1 MDELFSCAA
10 EDPPLRSPDSGSH
23 VELSTCRTQ
32 GFAGRTWISDGMR
45 EALCH
50 TPRLMR
56 SASMPAKAKD
66 VRGGEY
72 RSALRRSPRS
82 PVSPSGDGSV
92 TARLF
97 DGGGGSQAS
106 APQSY
111 RSMLCHSP
119 SSAGELPSYAR
130 STESWESKLGR
141 PLASDCTMRSRST
154 AASTSWATGSYSASQ
169 DHLWIELNHD
179 DVRTPQKEVRLKGEA
194 ARAVG
199 RRGRESKGMPWRQIP
214 TYSRSGH
221 LAETG
226 DPQKSAAVLRRISP
240 WQQFKAAG
248 PLSPRLKSDAGAIES
263 LSWGG
268 ERSESPRHEMSS
280 CRQAATPSRRVPRS
294 PSPSWTSWLDSPDS
308 QAFSEASRP
317 NRRMFHDRNVGLRE
331 TCPFGTSAPEDVR
344 PYHSSPSPLPPCRQ
358 YPTTSTASPRGGRCE
373 RLDRD
378 LHKIH
383 VGTKLEPG
391 YRMNLFEQRFDA
403 TNNKRRSPSPVIP
416 GLRQRGP

>member
-1 MDELFSCAA
+1 MS
-10 EDPPLRSPDSGSH
+10 
-23 VELSTCRTQ
+23 STT
-32 GFAGRTWISDGMR
+32 ATWISDGVR

-56 SASMPAKAKD
+56 SASMPPKD
-66 VRGGEY
+66 VRGGEF
-72 RSALRRSPRS
+72 RSALRRSPS
-82 PVSPSGDGSV
+82 PVKDYHSPRGDGSV

-97 DGGGGSQAS
+97 DGDPGSQAS

-119 SSAGELPSYAR
+119 SSTGEMPSYAR

-141 PLASDCTMRSRST
+141 PLASASTLRRSRST
-154 AASTSWATGSYSASQ
+154 TSTTAASGSLSAPQ
-169 DHLWIELNHD
+169 DHLWQELNHD
-179 DVRTPQKEVRLKGEA
+179 DLCAPQKEVRLKGEV

-226 DPQKSAAVLRRISP
+226 DPQKSADVLRRISP
-240 WQQFKAAG
+240 WQKFKAATA
-248 PLSPRLKSDAGAIES
+248 LSPRLTSDAGAVES

-268 ERSESPRHEMSS
+268 ERSLSPRPELS
-280 CRQAATPSRRVPRS
+280 CRQAVTPARQTPRWDHRS
-294 PSPSWTSWLDSPDS
+294 PSPSWLDFPDS
-308 QAFSEASRP
+308 HVASEASKP
-317 NRRMFHDRNVGLRE
+317 SRRLFHETRSRE
-331 TCPFGTSAPEDVR
+331 MCPFAMDSPPEDVR
-344 PYHSSPSPLPPCRQ
+344 RWHSSPSPLPPFRQ
-358 YPTTSTASPRGGRCE
+358 YPPTSASSPRGGRCE

-378 LHKIH
+378 LRKVQ

-391 YRMNLFEQRFDA
+391 YRVNLFEQRFDA
-403 TNNKRRSPSPVIP
+403 GSNARRSPSPIISP
-416 GLRQRGP
+416 CRHRAQ